1 MSVRVTVTGKVV
13 PFSALVGVIVR
24 VDVVALYHE
33 SAGDKD
39 IVTVS
44 FYKSVILGKVY
55 FHEYPTY
62 TVTPPGLES
71 NVGAVLVGAA

>member
-1 MSVRVTVTGKVV
+1 VSVRVTVTGKVV

-44 FYKSVILGKVY
+44 FYKSVILGSANPH
-55 FHEYPTY
+55 FHPIY
-62 TVTPPGLES
+62 TVVLPGLES
-71 NVGAVLVGAA
+71 NVGAVLVEAA